1 MTVDLD
7 AIAWPRERIGEG
19 LARLVRNGCK
29 RDVPPP
35 PPAPPPPGADF
46 PCWVES
52 AAAALG
58 AEAFATG
65 VRGEEVASLLQARA
79 PVVVRLGGE
88 EADGS
93 GECLLLLLGAR
104 GRSVRVLHP
113 NGDILALSRREARRL
128 VCSATAESLA
138 GETDSHLRKTPL
150 STELCAKLR
159 EHLVGHRLRKET
171 VAQAFVIGPGAGASL
186 LEMTGPS
193 RLPALVAAF
202 AATYALDYGLFLL
215 SWWLL
220 GRGVLTGQMDWRWL
234 SAWALLFAAMLPF
247 RMLSTWSEG
256 RIAVAAG
263 GLLKERL
270 LAGAM
275 RLEPDELRADGAG
288 RHLARVFESEAVE
301 SMALSGG
308 LLSAAAG
315 IELLI
320 AIPILASGAGG
331 VVHALV
337 LVTTLAGFIV
347 LARKYFRERRRW
359 TDERLE
365 ISHRIVERMVGHR
378 TRLAQQRPER
388 WHVGEDRALARY
400 IERSRKVDR
409 LQAVLQSL
417 PRLWLALGIAALAVP
432 LERGGADVEL
442 VAVGLGGTILASR
455 ALTKLVDG
463 FSDLL
468 DAAIAWSRVAPLFR
482 ASSRSYLA
490 GDPAVSDAPCG
501 VGGAGVPLLVSKEVS
516 FRYPSRSEPV
526 LDRMSFQL
534 DRGDRVLLTSPS
546 GGGKSTLVSL
556 VNGLRRP
563 SGGALFLDGVGRE
576 RLGSTRWTR
585 RIATAPQ
592 FHENHVF
599 TETFAFN
606 LLMGRRWPPGPGDWK
621 EAEALCRELGL
632 GELLDRMP
640 GGMNQLVGD
649 TGWQLSHGERSRLY
663 LARALLQGE
672 ELVLLDESFAA
683 LDPENLR
690 KALVCARERAKS
702 LLVVAHV

>member
-1 MTVDLD
+1 MRWDLET
-7 AIAWPRERIGEG
+7 IAWPRERLGEG
-19 LARLVRNGCK
+19 FARLLRK
-29 RDVPPP
+29 DAAPP
-35 PPAPPPPGADF
+35 PPAPDTDLPS
-46 PCWVES
+46 WIES
-52 AAAALG
+52 SSNALG
-58 AEAFATG
+58 AEAFAAALK
-65 VRGEEVASLLQARA
+65 GEDVGSFLKRRDPAL
-79 PVVVRLGGE
+79 VRLYKE
-88 EADGS
+88 EGA
-93 GECLLLLLGAR
+93 ERFLLLAGAR
-104 GRSVRVLHP
+104 GRSVRVLQP
-113 NGDILALSRREARRL
+113 NGEVLALSRPEARDLLCGSAEDSLAREADVPL
-128 VCSATAESLA
+128 Q
-138 GETDSHLRKTPL
+138 KTPL
-150 STELCAKLR
+150 SDDLRARLR
-159 EHLVGHRLRKET
+159 EHLVRHRLRHET
-171 VAQAFVIGPGAGASL
+171 VAEVFVLAPGAAASL
-186 LEMTGPS
+186 LEIARPS
-193 RLPALVAAF
+193 RLPALVALF
-202 AATYALDYGLFLL
+202 ASTYALDYGLFLL

-220 GRGVLTGQMDWRWL
+220 GRSVLREDMDFRWL

-270 LAGAM
+270 LSGAM
-275 RLEPDELRADGAG
+275 RLEPDELRSDGAG

-301 SMALSGG
+301 SLALSGG

-331 VVHALV
+331 VVHALA
-337 LVTTLAGFIV
+337 LVATLGGFALV
-347 LARKYFRERRRW
+347 ARSYFHERRRW

-365 ISHRIVERMVGHR
+365 ISHEIVERMVGHR
-378 TRLAQQRPER
+378 TRLAQDRPER
-388 WHVGEDRALARY
+388 WHVGEDEALARY
-400 IERSRKVDR
+400 VERSRKVDR
-409 LQAVLQSL
+409 LQVVLQSL
-417 PRLWLALGIAALAVP
+417 PRLWLPLGVAALVAP
-432 LERGGADVEL
+432 FARAAAGGSASASANVEL
-442 VAVGLGGTILASR
+442 VAVGVGGTILASR

-468 DAAIAWSRVAPLFR
+468 DAVIAWGRVAPLFH
-482 ASSRSYLA
+482 ASSRSLSA
-490 GDPAVSDAPCG
+490 GDPAIPGDG
-501 VGGAGVPLLVSKEVS
+501 NGARFLESNDVS
-516 FRYPSRSEPV
+516 FRYPGRGEPV
-526 LDRMSFQL
+526 LERVSFEL

-563 SGGALFLDGVGRE
+563 DGGRLLLDGLDRD

-585 RIATAPQ
+585 RVATAPQ

-606 LLMGRRWPPGPGDWK
+606 LLMGRRWPPGPGDWN

-632 GELLDRMP
+632 GELLEKMP

-649 TGWQLSHGERSRLY
+649 TGWQLSHGERSRLF
-663 LARALLQGE
+663 LARALLQGA

-690 KALVCARERAKS
+690 KALVCARARAKS